1 MGDYDPV
8 RLFYKS
14 DELILN
20 KPRML
25 SHPFAIVIDVN
36 IDREEQTVFWRQ
48 LEWIILR
55 VEFSISVNSLRT
67 FKIRYLENE
76 AIYEKFLQQILRS

>member
-1 MGDYDPV
+1 MYMKV
-8 RLFYKS
+8 YAIS
-14 DELILN
+14 NIN

-48 LEWIILR
+48 LTLIQFRWI
-55 VEFSISVNSLRT
+55 
-67 FKIRYLENE
+67 FKIRYLENQ
-76 AIYEKFLQQILRS
+76 AIF